1 MFNDVIIIFLG
12 ILIEAL
18 PFIVLGVIASSF
30 LHVFV
35 KTESLI
41 KMLPKSRILSTLFGP
56 LLGFFF
62 PVCECG
68 NIPFAR
74 QLLIKGMPIHT
85 VIAFLLSAPV
95 FNPIVILATL
105 AAFQNDLKI
114 LFLRIAGTLSIALIV
129 SFMFYG
135 LKKPEEYLQKKLM
148 ESASHN
154 HKHGTS
160 KKEKWYAFF
169 SNARNEFIEMM
180 TILSFG
186 AAIASISQLLFTREA
201 ILDIGIGPISSV
213 IAMQFLAAITS
224 ICSNVDAFFALGF
237 VNNFSTGAILAFLI
251 FGPMIDIKALIMMSR
266 IFKLKVL
273 IYMTVLIALLSF
285 VMTVFYNLNIGG

>member
-1 MFNDVIIIFLG
+1 VFNDVVIIFLG

-18 PFIVLGVIASSF
+18 PFIVLGVMASSF

-41 KMLPKSRILSTLFGP
+41 NLVPKSRILGTLFGP
-56 LLGFFF
+56 VLGFFF

-74 QLLIKGMPIHT
+74 QLIKKGMPIHT

-114 LFLRIAGTLSIALIV
+114 LFLRIAGTLVIALIV
-129 SFMFYG
+129 SFAFYG
-135 LKKPEEYLQKKLM
+135 LKKPEEYLQQKLI
-148 ESASHN
+148 ESSG
-154 HKHGTS
+154 HKHTHGKT
-160 KKEKWYAFF
+160 KKEKWIAFL
-169 SNARNEFIEMM
+169 NNCRTEFIEMM
-180 TILSFG
+180 VILSFG
-186 AAIASISQLLFTREA
+186 AAIAASSQLLFTREA
-201 ILDIGIGPISSV
+201 ILDIGTGPISSV
-213 IAMQFLAAITS
+213 VAMQILAAVTS
-224 ICSNVDAFFALGF
+224 ICSNVDAFFALSF
-237 VNNFSTGAILAFLI
+237 INNFSTGAILAFLI

-266 IFKLKVL
+266 IFRLKVL
-273 IYMTVLIALLSF
+273 VYMTALIALLSF
-285 VMTVFYNLNIGG
+285 LLTVFYNLNIGG